1 MPSGRLVLFDFK
13 RCWVRVPSHAEP
25 SSLYP
30 WGLTVMNC
38 GYDQSCMI
46 LAIFYILFGC
56 LVCEPSKIW
65 FKHDNVFQ
73 VQTSK
78 LRCYCIWCMTANW
91 EETIAGSTV
100 LRMRTAWTGWNAT
113 AAKVC
118 KLLVCHVCQFFLER
132 TMWCKRCG
140 NSTAQ
145 VLWGVAL
152 RAHPNRRA
160 NFVLNMTKLRIL
172 ALKSKVREYLRDTLA
187 RCFRCFQFSKCLNCY
202 DKWSK
207 IKRFNTLDFWMFCF
221 GSNARL
227 NSSARRKVLKHQL
240 K

>member
-25 SSLYP
+25 RSLYP

-73 VQTSK
+73 VQASK

-118 KLLVCHVCQFFLER
+118 KLLVCHVCQFFWKEPCDVKDVATVLHKFCEVWHYELIPIDVPILSWVWQSCVSLR
-132 TMWCKRCG
+132 SSPKFE
-140 NSTAQ
+140 STCEIHWP
-145 VLWGVAL
+145 VVFSVF
-152 RAHPNRRA
+152 
-160 NFVLNMTKLRIL
+160 NFP
-172 ALKSKVREYLRDTLA
+172 
-187 RCFRCFQFSKCLNCY
+187 
-202 DKWSK
+202 
-207 IKRFNTLDFWMFCF
+207 
-221 GSNARL
+221 
-227 NSSARRKVLKHQL
+227 SA
-240 K
+240 